1 MKIKFIG
8 DEFTC
13 LGFSLAGVSVAIAQ
27 DKGSLEDEFDSALN
41 DKDLGLLFITENE
54 ADLIRE
60 KVEKQKTEGEIPL
73 VVEIP
78 SRSGWKKRG
87 RALQLINRVLSIK
100 I

>member
-13 LGFSLAGVSVAIAQ
+13 LGFELAGVPSVVAQ
-27 DKGSLEDEFDSALN
+27 DKELLEDEFENALQ
-41 DKDLGLLFITENE
+41 DDDLGLLFITESE

-60 KVEKQKTEGEIPL
+60 KIEKQKTEGEMPL

-78 SRSGWKKRG
+78 SRDGWKERG
-87 RALQLINRVLSIK
+87 KALKLINRILSIK
-100 I
+100 V

>member
-13 LGFSLAGVSVAIAQ
+13 LGFDLAGISSIVAE
-27 DKGSLEDEFDSALN
+27 DKESLEDEFESALLEE
-41 DKDLGLLFITENE
+41 DLGLLFITEKE

-60 KVEKQKTEGEIPL
+60 KVEKQKTEGDIPL

-78 SRSGWKKRG
+78 SRVGWKKRG
-87 RALQLINRVLSIK
+87 KALQLINRVLSIR

>member
-13 LGFSLAGVSVAIAQ
+13 LGFDLAGVSGVVAE
-27 DKGSLEDEFDSALN
+27 DKESLEVEFDKALK
-41 DKDLGLLFITENE
+41 DEDLGLLFITESE
-54 ADLIRE
+54 ADLIRD
-60 KVEKQKTEGEIPL
+60 KVEKQKTDGDMPL

-78 SRSGWKKRG
+78 SRDGWKERG
-87 RALQLINRVLSIK
+87 KALQLINRVLSIR

>member
-13 LGFSLAGVSVAIAQ
+13 LGFDLAGVSGVVAD
-27 DKGSLEDEFDSALN
+27 DKESLEREFSNALEDE
-41 DKDLGLLFITENE
+41 DLGLLLITERE
-54 ADLIRE
+54 AELIRE
-60 KVEKQKTEGEIPL
+60 RVLKQKSEGGMPL

-78 SRSGWKKRG
+78 SRDGWKERG
-87 RALQLINRVLSIK
+87 KALQLINRVLSIR